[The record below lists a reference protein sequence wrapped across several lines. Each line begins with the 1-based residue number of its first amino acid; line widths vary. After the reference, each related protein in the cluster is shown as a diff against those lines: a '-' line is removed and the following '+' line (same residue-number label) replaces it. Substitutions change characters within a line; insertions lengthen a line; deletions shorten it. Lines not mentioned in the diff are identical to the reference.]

1 MVRKYSFGNPFPTEA
16 IVKEYP
22 VHSGDLPYFTKTE
35 ESLIYTLL
43 ENAPVYG
50 LGEQIRGINKRGWSY
65 TSNCTDDPHHTETTH
80 SLYGAHNFL
89 IIGGEK
95 PFGIFIDYPGRLTF
109 DIGYTQKDTLIITP
123 EEWALDLYL
132 IEEDLPSAIVHT
144 FRQMIGRSYIPP
156 KWAFGCGQ
164 SRWGYQ
170 TEEDIRSVAKGY
182 QDAGIPLDAIYLD
195 IDYMEQYEDFTVSK
209 ERFPDL
215 PALTKEMKEQGI
227 HLVPIIDAGVKIQ
240 EGYSVYEEGLEKGYF
255 CKEEDGTPFVGAVW
269 PGRAH
274 FPDMLNPQARR
285 WFGLKYKVL
294 LDMGIDGFWN
304 DMNEPAIFYSEKRLN
319 QVFDEVAAL
328 KGQNLKLEKN
338 NHFLGLVNT
347 LANNPEDYRSFY
359 HEPGNGLPKVRHDK
373 VHNLYGYNM
382 TRAAGEAFEEL
393 EPDKR
398 ILMFSRSS
406 YIGMHRYGG
415 IWQGDNLSWWSHL
428 LMNVKM
434 MPSLSMCGFLYTGAD
449 LGGFGADTTEELL
462 LRWMQFGIFTPLMR
476 NHSAMGTRE
485 QEPYRFSNQEDLKNI
500 IRLRYCLLPY
510 LYSEYMKAALQDT
523 MLFSPIAFG
532 YPEDSFAVQVEDQL
546 LLGESLML
554 APVYQPNATGR
565 YVYLPEEMLLVTASG
580 PEDMRFEK
588 MSAGHHYV
596 PAAENE
602 LIFFVRKGHLLP
614 LADPAENVKSLDA
627 SVLKVIAYPDTD
639 TNAACSYTLYDDDGY
654 GKNYNDPSHLSVI
667 SINADGTAG
676 CKGSEER
683 TIQTCFICS

>member
-22 VHSGDLPYFTKTE
+22 VHSDDLPYFTKTE

-95 PFGIFIDYPGRLTF
+95 PFGIFIDYPGRLTV
-109 DIGYTQKDTLIITP
+109 DSGYTQKDTLIITP

-304 DMNEPAIFYSEKRLN
+304 DMNEPATFYSEKRLN

-328 KGQNLKLEKN
+328 KGQNLDLEKN

-614 LADPAENVKSLDA
+614 LAGPAENVKSLDA

>member
-170 TEEDIRSVAKGY
+170 TEEGIRSVAKGY

-328 KGQNLKLEKN
+328 KGQNLDLEKN